1 MGLEYEAKFFSSG
14 TYTGVQ
20 AVDVDLD
27 GNLEILAG
35 WRDASTI
42 EVWKVDPNGILK
54 NAGAIGPFYY
64 HVHDFQVADFD
75 EDGDLDIA
83 AGIRFGGVQ
92 YAENLGDGSWNI
104 WTIEETYSWRI
115 QVADFDQDGNLDILS
130 GIDYD
135 GGIKLF
141 FGDGAGNFTE
151 DAAPFFSERR
161 GHGIN
166 VIDVNGDGWEDILG
180 VSEACAFGEQNEIK
194 AFLNLNSREWQ
205 EALVSPSVAFP
216 LRDEAGGNVTAG
228 DINGNGFIDQVTA
241 RWDATLDEVISYDVI
256 LYLGRGTD
264 GEFSWS
270 DEVIDTV
277 PGKALDSGLADFN
290 GDGPRSAYLSQ
301 RRAGAFT
308 KEFVDLEIPS
318 SGFHTLTVGDLNDDG
333 CPDVTIGSEGE
344 GL

>member
-1 MGLEYEAKFFSSG
+1 MARE
-14 TYTGVQ
+14 
-20 AVDVDLD
+20 
-27 GNLEILAG
+27 
-35 WRDASTI
+35 
-42 EVWKVDPNGILK
+42 
-54 NAGAIGPFYY
+54 
-64 HVHDFQVADFD
+64 
-75 EDGDLDIA
+75 
-83 AGIRFGGVQ
+83 
-92 YAENLGDGSWNI
+92 
-104 WTIEETYSWRI
+104 
-115 QVADFDQDGNLDILS
+115 
-130 GIDYD
+130 
-135 GGIKLF
+135 KL
-141 FGDGAGNFTE
+141 TE

-161 GHGIN
+161 GHGIDA
-166 VIDVNGDGWEDILG
+166 IDVNGDGWEDILA
-180 VSEACAFGEQNEIK
+180 VSEAWAFGEQNEIK
-194 AFLNLNSREWQ
+194 TFLNLNSREWQ